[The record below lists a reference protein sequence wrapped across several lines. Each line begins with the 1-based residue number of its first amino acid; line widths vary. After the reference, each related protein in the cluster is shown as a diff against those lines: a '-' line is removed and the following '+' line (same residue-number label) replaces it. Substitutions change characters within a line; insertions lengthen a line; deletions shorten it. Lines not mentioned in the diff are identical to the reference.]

1 MPVAERTLRH
11 PEGWMDVRG
20 TPALSLALRAG
31 AASPRRAP
39 LTILGAGGVRV
50 PRPAPATTRGASLLH
65 CLRVRKAERT
75 RTRSGMSPCV
85 CLSVCPPPPTYVVSP
100 QSLTDGKG
108 RGDMQTC
115 RSHHEGPLCLSRLL
129 QQVPPTPDK
138 SIGHRITPRGAL
150 VASAWRS
157 PSLREAE
164 GTPRAV
170 TAAPP
175 QGLSSGVTGSGPL
188 LVLPVAAAPAV
199 PRASA
204 WRRTGEPTGGAPAF
218 LGRHG
223 EGRCPWSAL
232 GDTWLSG

>member
-1 MPVAERTLRH
+1 M
-11 PEGWMDVRG
+11 
-20 TPALSLALRAG
+20 
-31 AASPRRAP
+31 
-39 LTILGAGGVRV
+39 
-50 PRPAPATTRGASLLH
+50 
-65 CLRVRKAERT
+65 
-75 RTRSGMSPCV
+75 
-85 CLSVCPPPPTYVVSP
+85 
-100 QSLTDGKG
+100 
-108 RGDMQTC
+108 
-115 RSHHEGPLCLSRLL
+115 
-129 QQVPPTPDK
+129 
-138 SIGHRITPRGAL
+138 
-150 VASAWRS
+150 ASAWRL

-204 WRRTGEPTGGAPAF
+204 SAGARRQLLAWRWTGEPAGGAPAF

-232 GDTWLSG
+232 GDTWLSGWAELS

>member
-11 PEGWMDVRG
+11 PEGWMGVRG
-20 TPALSLALRAG
+20 TPALSPALRAG

-108 RGDMQTC
+108 RGDTQTC
-115 RSHHEGPLCLSRLL
+115 RSHHGGPLCLSRLL

-138 SIGHRITPRGAL
+138 SIGHRITPRGL
-150 VASAWRS
+150 WW
-157 PSLREAE
+157 PLRGARPPC
-164 GTPRAV
+164 GRRRGPRV
-170 TAAPP
+170 
-175 QGLSSGVTGSGPL
+175 
-188 LVLPVAAAPAV
+188 
-199 PRASA
+199 R
-204 WRRTGEPTGGAPAF
+204 
-218 LGRHG
+218 
-223 EGRCPWSAL
+223 
-232 GDTWLSG
+232 

>member
-1 MPVAERTLRH
+1 M
-11 PEGWMDVRG
+11 
-20 TPALSLALRAG
+20 
-31 AASPRRAP
+31 
-39 LTILGAGGVRV
+39 
-50 PRPAPATTRGASLLH
+50 
-65 CLRVRKAERT
+65 
-75 RTRSGMSPCV
+75 
-85 CLSVCPPPPTYVVSP
+85 SVCPSVPHLRLTWSPHNRSQTGREEATRKPAGHTTGDPSVSHAFF
-100 QSLTDGKG
+100 S
-108 RGDMQTC
+108 
-115 RSHHEGPLCLSRLL
+115 RS
-129 QQVPPTPDK
+129 PPTPDK